1 MGCLRRD
8 PRASGGTCLCVSCFA
23 KIGRVDARPFAMK
36 SSGILRGRDSLRYF
50 DGKLEGGGSM
60 RAGDFGLATGKRA
73 IDEGS
78 ELLPERLFFFN
89 RDRVARD
96 LPVDPAVNFAALSLI
111 ISRAVGGLL
120 QHSDFAHSFR

>member
-1 MGCLRRD
+1 M
-8 PRASGGTCLCVSCFA
+8 SCFA
-23 KIGRVDARPFAMK
+23 RIGRAEARPSVKK
-36 SSGILRGRDSLRYF
+36 SSSILRGRDSLRYF
-50 DGKLEGGGSM
+50 DGELKGSGSV
-60 RAGDFGLATGKRA
+60 RTGDFRFAAGERT

-111 ISRAVGGLL
+111 I
-120 QHSDFAHSFR
+120 

>member
-1 MGCLRRD
+1 MGCFRRD
-8 PRASGGTCLCVSCFA
+8 PRASGGTCFCMSCFA
-23 KIGRVDARPFAMK
+23 RIGRGEARPSAMK
-36 SSGILRGRDSLRYF
+36 SSGILCSRDSLRYF
-50 DGKLEGGGSM
+50 DGELKRGGSV
-60 RAGDFGLATGKRA
+60 RTGDFGFAAGERT

-111 ISRAVGGLL
+111 I
-120 QHSDFAHSFR
+120 

>member
-8 PRASGGTCLCVSCFA
+8 PTASGGTTLCVAWLA
-23 KIGRVDARPFAMK
+23 KIGRGEARPFAMK

-50 DGKLEGGGSM
+50 DGELEGGGSM

-111 ISRAVGGLL
+111 IEPDVVVLLAHAV
-120 QHSDFAHSFR
+120 FAHS

>member
-1 MGCLRRD
+1 MLHHDCHRCVRPQRNRRL
-8 PRASGGTCLCVSCFA
+8 P
-23 KIGRVDARPFAMK
+23 
-36 SSGILRGRDSLRYF
+36 SGILRGRDSLRYF
-50 DGKLEGGGSM
+50 DGELEGGGSV
-60 RAGDFGLATGKRA
+60 RTGDFRFAAGERT

-111 ISRAVGGLL
+111 I
-120 QHSDFAHSFR
+120 